1 MIVVYVPNVVFASLN
16 KTIIFVPHD
25 NRPISF
31 KQTADNIRDL
41 GYEVL
46 TPPEELLGNR
56 ENPYAKPEELSKW
69 VIENAKKADAAVIS
83 SDSMVYG
90 SLVASRK
97 HNLSEDVVLARVHN
111 FEKIHQANPNMKL
124 YVFGSIMR
132 TPQTS
137 EASGSEDANYYAQY
151 GTDIARYT
159 ALNDKLEQDGL
170 THKERKQL
178 QQYEQKIPKAALDD
192 WLSRRQG
199 NFLVSKN
206 LIDLARNDVI
216 TYLALGCD
224 DNAKYSQTN
233 KERRALDNY
242 GSDLGELKYQSVA
255 GIDEIGYVL
264 LTRAVNNLQGDIPF
278 VSVHYA
284 KGTGEN
290 TIPAYSNEPIKNS
303 IATHI
308 KMAGGMKVNSD
319 KRADLVFMVNTN
331 FDGTTGAANDL
342 NNVYIPNENIIDFV
356 NMVDEAVQANKKVG
370 IGDITFGNG
379 SDNAL
384 MFSLYGKNLL
394 DKLNAYSGWNTP
406 TNSTGYALA
415 MGMGANYTDRVG
427 ILKMLEVR
435 YLDDWLYQANIRQA
449 VANRLNSMPGEGDY
463 GNTKTRTLPA
473 EKLATEALQKMI
485 ADYGLEKFEGQSYVA
500 DAQIRFPWQRMFEAD
515 IIFPEEKVSV
525 EEKIEKCMKNS
536 RNPMSFVNTITAAL
550 LNGAVDEESVI
561 DELERIVQKRKK
573 EIL

>member
-1 MIVVYVPNVVFASLN
+1 MQFKYLKQLLCLFLMMIVVYVPNVVFASLN

-69 VIENAKKADAAVIS
+69 VIENAKKVDAAVIS

-159 ALNDKLEQDGL
+159 ALTDKLEQDGL

-500 DAQIRFPWQRMFEAD
+500 DAQIKFPWQRMFEAD
-515 IIFPEEKVSV
+515 IVFPEEKVSV
-525 EEKIEKCMKNS
+525 EEKIEK
-536 RNPMSFVNTITAAL
+536 
-550 LNGAVDEESVI
+550 
-561 DELERIVQKRKK
+561 
-573 EIL
+573 

>member
-1 MIVVYVPNVVFASLN
+1 MQFKYLKQLLCLFLMMIVVYVPNVVFASLN

-159 ALNDKLEQDGL
+159 ALTDKLEQDGL

-515 IIFPEEKVSV
+515 IVFPEEKVSG
-525 EEKIEKCMKNS
+525 EEKIEK
-536 RNPMSFVNTITAAL
+536 
-550 LNGAVDEESVI
+550 
-561 DELERIVQKRKK
+561 
-573 EIL
+573 

>member
-1 MIVVYVPNVVFASLN
+1 MQFKYLKQLLCLFLMMIVVYVPNVVFASLN

-159 ALNDKLEQDGL
+159 ALTDKLEQDRL

-206 LIDLARNDVI
+206 LIDLGRNDVI

-319 KRADLVFMVNTN
+319 KGADLVFMVNTN

-525 EEKIEKCMKNS
+525 EEKIEK
-536 RNPMSFVNTITAAL
+536 
-550 LNGAVDEESVI
+550 
-561 DELERIVQKRKK
+561 
-573 EIL
+573 

>member
-1 MIVVYVPNVVFASLN
+1 MQFKYLKQLLCLFLMMIVVYVPNVVFASLN

-159 ALNDKLEQDGL
+159 ALTDKLEQDRL

-233 KERRALDNY
+233 KERRAIDNY

-319 KRADLVFMVNTN
+319 KGADLVFMVNTN

-515 IIFPEEKVSV
+515 IVFPEEKVSV
-525 EEKIEKCMKNS
+525 EEKIEK
-536 RNPMSFVNTITAAL
+536 
-550 LNGAVDEESVI
+550 
-561 DELERIVQKRKK
+561 
-573 EIL
+573 

>member
-1 MIVVYVPNVVFASLN
+1 MQFKYLKQLLCLFLMMIVVYVPNVVFASLN

-159 ALNDKLEQDGL
+159 ALTDKLEQDRL

-319 KRADLVFMVNTN
+319 KGADLVFMVNTN

-500 DAQIRFPWQRMFEAD
+500 DAQIRFSWQRMFEAD
-515 IIFPEEKVSV
+515 IVFPEEKVSV
-525 EEKIEKCMKNS
+525 EEKIEK
-536 RNPMSFVNTITAAL
+536 
-550 LNGAVDEESVI
+550 
-561 DELERIVQKRKK
+561 
-573 EIL
+573 

>member
-1 MIVVYVPNVVFASLN
+1 MQFKYLKQLLCLFLMMIVVYVPNVVFASLN
-16 KTIIFVPHD
+16 KTIIFVSHD

-56 ENPYAKPEELSKW
+56 EDPYAKPEELSKW

-137 EASGSEDANYYAQY
+137 EASGNEDANYYAQY

-159 ALNDKLEQDGL
+159 ALTDKLEQDGL

-331 FDGTTGAANDL
+331 FDGTTGAANDF

-485 ADYGLEKFEGQSYVA
+485 ADYGLEKFEGQFYVA

-515 IIFPEEKVSV
+515 IVFPEEKVSV
-525 EEKIEKCMKNS
+525 EEKLEK
-536 RNPMSFVNTITAAL
+536 
-550 LNGAVDEESVI
+550 
-561 DELERIVQKRKK
+561 
-573 EIL
+573 

>member
-1 MIVVYVPNVVFASLN
+1 MQFKYLKQLLCLFLMMIVVYVPNVVFASLN

-56 ENPYAKPEELSKW
+56 EDPYAKPEELSKW

-159 ALNDKLEQDGL
+159 ALTDKLEQDGL

-473 EKLATEALQKMI
+473 EKLATEALQKII
-485 ADYGLEKFEGQSYVA
+485 ADYGLEKFEGQSYVV

-515 IIFPEEKVSV
+515 IVFPEEKVSV
-525 EEKIEKCMKNS
+525 EEKIEK
-536 RNPMSFVNTITAAL
+536 
-550 LNGAVDEESVI
+550 
-561 DELERIVQKRKK
+561 
-573 EIL
+573 

>member
-1 MIVVYVPNVVFASLN
+1 MQFKYLKQLLCLFLMMIVVYVPNVVFASLN

-159 ALNDKLEQDGL
+159 ALTDKLEQDRL

-319 KRADLVFMVNTN
+319 KGADLVFMVNTN

-356 NMVDEAVQANKKVG
+356 NMVDEAVQAGKKVG

-525 EEKIEKCMKNS
+525 EEKIEK
-536 RNPMSFVNTITAAL
+536 
-550 LNGAVDEESVI
+550 
-561 DELERIVQKRKK
+561 
-573 EIL
+573 

>member
-1 MIVVYVPNVVFASLN
+1 MQFKYLKQLLCLFLMMIVVYVPNVVFASLN

-159 ALNDKLEQDGL
+159 ALTDKLEQDRL

-303 IATHI
+303 IVTHI

-319 KRADLVFMVNTN
+319 KGADLVFMVNTN

-485 ADYGLEKFEGQSYVA
+485 VDYGLEKIEGQSYVA

-515 IIFPEEKVSV
+515 IVFPEEKVSV
-525 EEKIEKCMKNS
+525 EEKIEK
-536 RNPMSFVNTITAAL
+536 
-550 LNGAVDEESVI
+550 
-561 DELERIVQKRKK
+561 
-573 EIL
+573 

>member
-1 MIVVYVPNVVFASLN
+1 MQFKYLKQLLCLFLMMIVVYVPNVVFASLN

-159 ALNDKLEQDGL
+159 ALTDKLEQDRL

-319 KRADLVFMVNTN
+319 KGADLVFMVNTN

-356 NMVDEAVQANKKVG
+356 NMVDEAVQANEKVG

-485 ADYGLEKFEGQSYVA
+485 VDYGLEKFEGQSYVA

-515 IIFPEEKVSV
+515 IVFPEEKVSV
-525 EEKIEKCMKNS
+525 EEKIEK
-536 RNPMSFVNTITAAL
+536 
-550 LNGAVDEESVI
+550 
-561 DELERIVQKRKK
+561 
-573 EIL
+573 

>member
-1 MIVVYVPNVVFASLN
+1 MQFKYLKQLLCLFLMMIVVYVPNVVCANLN

-159 ALNDKLEQDGL
+159 ALTDKLEQDGL

-525 EEKIEKCMKNS
+525 EEKIEK
-536 RNPMSFVNTITAAL
+536 
-550 LNGAVDEESVI
+550 
-561 DELERIVQKRKK
+561 
-573 EIL
+573 

>member
-1 MIVVYVPNVVFASLN
+1 MQFKYLKQLLCLFLMMIVVYVPNVVFASLN

-178 QQYEQKIPKAALDD
+178 QQYEQKIPKAALDN

-356 NMVDEAVQANKKVG
+356 NMVDEAIQANKKVG

-415 MGMGANYTDRVG
+415 MGMGANYTDRVD

-515 IIFPEEKVSV
+515 IIFPEEKVDMQKDIQKAEVNV
-525 EEKIEKCMKNS
+525 EK
-536 RNPMSFVNTITAAL
+536 
-550 LNGAVDEESVI
+550 
-561 DELERIVQKRKK
+561 
-573 EIL
+573 

>member
-1 MIVVYVPNVVFASLN
+1 MQFKYLKQLLCLFLMMIVVYVPNVVFASLN

-69 VIENAKKADAAVIS
+69 VIENTKKADAAVIS

-159 ALNDKLEQDGL
+159 ALTDKLEQDRL

-319 KRADLVFMVNTN
+319 KGADLVFMVNTN

-515 IIFPEEKVSV
+515 IVFPEEKVSV
-525 EEKIEKCMKNS
+525 EEKIEK
-536 RNPMSFVNTITAAL
+536 
-550 LNGAVDEESVI
+550 
-561 DELERIVQKRKK
+561 
-573 EIL
+573 

>member
-1 MIVVYVPNVVFASLN
+1 MQFKYLKQLLCLFLMMIVVYVPNVVFANLN

-97 HNLSEDVVLARVHN
+97 HNLSEDVVLVRVHN

-159 ALNDKLEQDGL
+159 ALTDKLEQDGL

-178 QQYEQKIPKAALDD
+178 KQYEQKIPKAALDD

-303 IATHI
+303 IVTHI

-319 KRADLVFMVNTN
+319 KGADLVFMVNTN

-515 IIFPEEKVSV
+515 IVFPEEKVSV
-525 EEKIEKCMKNS
+525 EEKIEK
-536 RNPMSFVNTITAAL
+536 
-550 LNGAVDEESVI
+550 
-561 DELERIVQKRKK
+561 
-573 EIL
+573 

>member
-1 MIVVYVPNVVFASLN
+1 MQFKYLKQLLCLFLMMIVVYVPNVVFASLN

-83 SDSMVYG
+83 SDSMIYG

-159 ALNDKLEQDGL
+159 ALTDKLEQDGL

-233 KERRALDNY
+233 KERHALDNY

-290 TIPAYSNEPIKNS
+290 TIPAYSNEQIKNS

-319 KRADLVFMVNTN
+319 KGADLVFMVNTN

-485 ADYGLEKFEGQSYVA
+485 VDYGLEKFEGQSYVA

-515 IIFPEEKVSV
+515 IVFPEEKVSV
-525 EEKIEKCMKNS
+525 EEKIEK
-536 RNPMSFVNTITAAL
+536 
-550 LNGAVDEESVI
+550 
-561 DELERIVQKRKK
+561 
-573 EIL
+573 

>member
-1 MIVVYVPNVVFASLN
+1 MQFKYLKQLLCLFLMMIVVYVPNVVFASLN

-159 ALNDKLEQDGL
+159 ALTDKLEQDGL

-255 GIDEIGYVL
+255 GIDEFGYVL

-525 EEKIEKCMKNS
+525 EEKIEK
-536 RNPMSFVNTITAAL
+536 
-550 LNGAVDEESVI
+550 
-561 DELERIVQKRKK
+561 
-573 EIL
+573 

>member
-1 MIVVYVPNVVFASLN
+1 MQFKYLKQLLCLFLMMIVVYVPNVVCASLN

-111 FEKIHQANPNMKL
+111 FEKIYQANPNMKL

-159 ALNDKLEQDGL
+159 ALTDKLEQDGL

-515 IIFPEEKVSV
+515 IVFPEEKVSV
-525 EEKIEKCMKNS
+525 EEKIEK
-536 RNPMSFVNTITAAL
+536 
-550 LNGAVDEESVI
+550 
-561 DELERIVQKRKK
+561 
-573 EIL
+573 

>member
-1 MIVVYVPNVVFASLN
+1 MQFKYLKQLLCLFLMMIVVYVPNVVFASLN

-111 FEKIHQANPNMKL
+111 FEKIHQANQNMKL

-159 ALNDKLEQDGL
+159 ALTDKLEQDGL

-356 NMVDEAVQANKKVG
+356 NMVDEAVQAGKKVG

-525 EEKIEKCMKNS
+525 EEKIEK
-536 RNPMSFVNTITAAL
+536 
-550 LNGAVDEESVI
+550 
-561 DELERIVQKRKK
+561 
-573 EIL
+573 

>member
-1 MIVVYVPNVVFASLN
+1 MQFKYLKQLLCLFLMMIVVYVPNVVFASLN

-159 ALNDKLEQDGL
+159 ALTDKLEQDGL

-515 IIFPEEKVSV
+515 IVFPEEKVSV
-525 EEKIEKCMKNS
+525 EEKIEK
-536 RNPMSFVNTITAAL
+536 
-550 LNGAVDEESVI
+550 
-561 DELERIVQKRKK
+561 
-573 EIL
+573 

>member
-1 MIVVYVPNVVFASLN
+1 MQFKYLKQLLCLFLMMIVVYVPNVVFASLN

-159 ALNDKLEQDGL
+159 ALTDKLEQDRL

-319 KRADLVFMVNTN
+319 KGADLVFMVNTN

-356 NMVDEAVQANKKVG
+356 NMVDEVVQANKKVG

-485 ADYGLEKFEGQSYVA
+485 VDYGLEKFEGQSYVA

-515 IIFPEEKVSV
+515 IVFPEEKVSV
-525 EEKIEKCMKNS
+525 EEKIEK
-536 RNPMSFVNTITAAL
+536 
-550 LNGAVDEESVI
+550 
-561 DELERIVQKRKK
+561 
-573 EIL
+573 

>member
-1 MIVVYVPNVVFASLN
+1 MQFKYLKQLLCLFLMMIVVYVPNVVFASLN

-97 HNLSEDVVLARVHN
+97 HNLSEDVVLVRVHN

-159 ALNDKLEQDGL
+159 ALTDKLEQDRL

-319 KRADLVFMVNTN
+319 KGADLVFMVNTN

-356 NMVDEAVQANKKVG
+356 NMVDEVVQANKKVG

-525 EEKIEKCMKNS
+525 EEKIEK
-536 RNPMSFVNTITAAL
+536 
-550 LNGAVDEESVI
+550 
-561 DELERIVQKRKK
+561 
-573 EIL
+573 

>member
-1 MIVVYVPNVVFASLN
+1 MQFKYLKQLLCLFLMMIVVYVPNVVFASLN

-159 ALNDKLEQDGL
+159 ALTDKLEQDGL

-178 QQYEQKIPKAALDD
+178 QQYEQKIPKAALDN

-356 NMVDEAVQANKKVG
+356 NMVDEAIQANKKVG

-515 IIFPEEKVSV
+515 IVFPEEKVSV
-525 EEKIEKCMKNS
+525 EEKIEK
-536 RNPMSFVNTITAAL
+536 
-550 LNGAVDEESVI
+550 
-561 DELERIVQKRKK
+561 
-573 EIL
+573 

>member
-1 MIVVYVPNVVFASLN
+1 MQFKYLKQLLCLFLMMIVVYVPNVVFASLN
-16 KTIIFVPHD
+16 KTIIFVHHD
-25 NRPISF
+25 NRPFSF
-31 KQTADNIRDL
+31 KLTADNIRDL

-159 ALNDKLEQDGL
+159 ALTDKLEQDRL

-303 IATHI
+303 IVTHI

-319 KRADLVFMVNTN
+319 KGADLVFMVNTN

-485 ADYGLEKFEGQSYVA
+485 VDYGLEKFEGQSYVA

-515 IIFPEEKVSV
+515 IVFPEEKVSV
-525 EEKIEKCMKNS
+525 EEKIEK
-536 RNPMSFVNTITAAL
+536 
-550 LNGAVDEESVI
+550 
-561 DELERIVQKRKK
+561 
-573 EIL
+573 

>member
-1 MIVVYVPNVVFASLN
+1 MQFKYLKQLLCLFLMMIVVYVPNVVFASLN

-159 ALNDKLEQDGL
+159 ALTDKLEQDGL

-303 IATHI
+303 IVTHI

-319 KRADLVFMVNTN
+319 KGADLVFMVNTN

-485 ADYGLEKFEGQSYVA
+485 VDYGLEKFEGRSYVA

-515 IIFPEEKVSV
+515 IVFPEEKVSV
-525 EEKIEKCMKNS
+525 EEKIEK
-536 RNPMSFVNTITAAL
+536 
-550 LNGAVDEESVI
+550 
-561 DELERIVQKRKK
+561 
-573 EIL
+573 

>member
-1 MIVVYVPNVVFASLN
+1 MQFKYLKQLLCLFLMMIVVYVPNVVFASLN

-159 ALNDKLEQDGL
+159 ALTDKLEQDGL

-178 QQYEQKIPKAALDD
+178 KQYEQKIPKVALDD

-303 IATHI
+303 IVTHI

-319 KRADLVFMVNTN
+319 KGADLVFMVNTN

-515 IIFPEEKVSV
+515 IVFPEEKVSV
-525 EEKIEKCMKNS
+525 EEKIEK
-536 RNPMSFVNTITAAL
+536 
-550 LNGAVDEESVI
+550 
-561 DELERIVQKRKK
+561 
-573 EIL
+573 

>member
-1 MIVVYVPNVVFASLN
+1 MQFKYLKQLLCLFLMMIVVYVPNVVFASLN

-159 ALNDKLEQDGL
+159 ALTDKLEQDRL

-290 TIPAYSNEPIKNS
+290 TIPEYSNEPIKNS

-319 KRADLVFMVNTN
+319 KGADLVFMVNTN

-515 IIFPEEKVSV
+515 IVFPEEKVSV
-525 EEKIEKCMKNS
+525 EEKIEK
-536 RNPMSFVNTITAAL
+536 
-550 LNGAVDEESVI
+550 
-561 DELERIVQKRKK
+561 
-573 EIL
+573 

>member
-1 MIVVYVPNVVFASLN
+1 MQFKYLKQLLCLFLMMIVVYVPNVVFASLN

-159 ALNDKLEQDGL
+159 ALTDKLEQDGL

-206 LIDLARNDVI
+206 LIDLARSDVI

-278 VSVHYA
+278 VSVYYA

-356 NMVDEAVQANKKVG
+356 NMVDEAVQAGKKVG

-515 IIFPEEKVSV
+515 IVFPEEKVSV
-525 EEKIEKCMKNS
+525 EEKLEK
-536 RNPMSFVNTITAAL
+536 
-550 LNGAVDEESVI
+550 
-561 DELERIVQKRKK
+561 
-573 EIL
+573 

>member
-1 MIVVYVPNVVFASLN
+1 MQFKYLKQLLCLFLMMIVVYVPNVVFASLN

-97 HNLSEDVVLARVHN
+97 HNLSEDVVLARVYN

-159 ALNDKLEQDGL
+159 ALTDKLEQDGL

-515 IIFPEEKVSV
+515 IVFPEEKVSV
-525 EEKIEKCMKNS
+525 EEKIEK
-536 RNPMSFVNTITAAL
+536 
-550 LNGAVDEESVI
+550 
-561 DELERIVQKRKK
+561 
-573 EIL
+573 

>member
-1 MIVVYVPNVVFASLN
+1 VQFKYLKQLLCLFLMMIVVYVPNVVFASLN

-159 ALNDKLEQDGL
+159 ALTDKLEQDGL

-178 QQYEQKIPKAALDD
+178 KQYEQKIPKAALAD

-303 IATHI
+303 IAIHI

-342 NNVYIPNENIIDFV
+342 NNLYIPNENIIDFV
-356 NMVDEAVQANKKVG
+356 NMVDEAIQANKKVG

-449 VANRLNSMPGEGDY
+449 VANRLNSIPGEGDY

-473 EKLATEALQKMI
+473 EKLATEVLQKMI

-515 IIFPEEKVSV
+515 IVFPEEKVSV
-525 EEKIEKCMKNS
+525 EEKIEK
-536 RNPMSFVNTITAAL
+536 
-550 LNGAVDEESVI
+550 
-561 DELERIVQKRKK
+561 
-573 EIL
+573 

>member
-1 MIVVYVPNVVFASLN
+1 MQFKYLKQLLCLFLMMIVVYVPNVVFASLN

-159 ALNDKLEQDGL
+159 ALTDKLEQDGL

-178 QQYEQKIPKAALDD
+178 TQYEQKIPKAAVDD

-319 KRADLVFMVNTN
+319 KGADLVFMVNTN

-485 ADYGLEKFEGQSYVA
+485 VDYGLEKFEGQSYVA

-515 IIFPEEKVSV
+515 IVFPEEKVSV
-525 EEKIEKCMKNS
+525 EEKIEK
-536 RNPMSFVNTITAAL
+536 
-550 LNGAVDEESVI
+550 
-561 DELERIVQKRKK
+561 
-573 EIL
+573 

>member
-1 MIVVYVPNVVFASLN
+1 MQFKYLKQLLCLFLMMIVVYVPNVVFASLN

-41 GYEVL
+41 GYEVF

-159 ALNDKLEQDGL
+159 ALTDKLEQDGL

-473 EKLATEALQKMI
+473 EKLATEALQKII

-515 IIFPEEKVSV
+515 IVFPEEKVSV
-525 EEKIEKCMKNS
+525 EEKLEK
-536 RNPMSFVNTITAAL
+536 
-550 LNGAVDEESVI
+550 
-561 DELERIVQKRKK
+561 
-573 EIL
+573 

>member
-1 MIVVYVPNVVFASLN
+1 MQFKYLKQLLCLFLMMIVVYVPNVVFASLN

-111 FEKIHQANPNMKL
+111 FEKIHQTNPNMKL

-159 ALNDKLEQDGL
+159 ALTDKLEQDGL

-178 QQYEQKIPKAALDD
+178 KQYEQKIPKVALDD

-515 IIFPEEKVSV
+515 IIFPEEK
-525 EEKIEKCMKNS
+525 IEK
-536 RNPMSFVNTITAAL
+536 
-550 LNGAVDEESVI
+550 
-561 DELERIVQKRKK
+561 
-573 EIL
+573 

>member
-1 MIVVYVPNVVFASLN
+1 MQFKYLKQLLCLFLMMIVVYVPNVVFASLN

-159 ALNDKLEQDGL
+159 ALTDKLEQDRF

-303 IATHI
+303 IVTHI

-319 KRADLVFMVNTN
+319 KGADLVFMVNTN

-515 IIFPEEKVSV
+515 IVFPEEKVSV
-525 EEKIEKCMKNS
+525 EEKIEK
-536 RNPMSFVNTITAAL
+536 
-550 LNGAVDEESVI
+550 
-561 DELERIVQKRKK
+561 
-573 EIL
+573 

>member
-1 MIVVYVPNVVFASLN
+1 MQFKYLKQLLCLFLMMIVVYVPNVVFASLN

-356 NMVDEAVQANKKVG
+356 NMVDEAIQANKKVG

-415 MGMGANYTDRVG
+415 MGMGANYTDRVD

-515 IIFPEEKVSV
+515 IIFPEEKVDMQKDIQKAEVNV
-525 EEKIEKCMKNS
+525 EK
-536 RNPMSFVNTITAAL
+536 
-550 LNGAVDEESVI
+550 
-561 DELERIVQKRKK
+561 
-573 EIL
+573 